1 MCRRELGPSGSRRTQ
16 SGPADPAP
24 MIRPPSDVPFPRHAP
39 RRLRDHRTP
48 RKVRDDG
55 VVKVLDF
62 GLAKAADP
70 SGDSSPGSGR
80 HLHDSPTITSPATA
94 IGMILGTAAYMA
106 PEQARG
112 KVVDRRADVWAF
124 GVIFY
129 EMLTRSR
136 AARHPIGGR
145 NGDADSGPFVN
156 VALSPDGRWLAYVA
170 SGDKVRQV
178 FVRPWPDVKSDRI
191 QVSNDGGRIPV
202 WSADSRRLFFQNEEG
217 YAVYAATSTRR
228 ERSAG
233 LSSLPTRRR
242 RVSFPI
248 TACRGTPSGSCASVA
263 RRPRRARTSCGWS

>member
-112 KVVDRRADVWAF
+112 KVVDRRADVWAC

-145 NGDADSGPFVN
+145 NGDADSRTVRERRALAGRP
-156 VALSPDGRWLAYVA
+156 VAGLCRVRRQGSSGVRPSLAR
-170 SGDKVRQV
+170 RQV
-178 FVRPWPDVKSDRI
+178 GSDSG
-191 QVSNDGGRIPV
+191 V
-202 WSADSRRLFFQNEEG
+202 E
-217 YAVYAATSTRR
+217 
-228 ERSAG
+228 
-233 LSSLPTRRR
+233 RRR
-242 RVSFPI
+242 
-248 TACRGTPSGSCASVA
+248 AHSGVE
-263 RRPRRARTSCGWS
+263 R